1 MSRPLLFSE
10 TLPDL
15 RARPQA
21 PEQTQVDGIGMSD
34 RPPASS
40 FFIPPDW
47 QTKRPCQRDLA
58 FVELDCFTSFALW
71 EMLGVAVAVTIIC
84 FYFGRGV
91 TFCSVSHRISAGAKH
106 SSPISPNLKD

>member
-1 MSRPLLFSE
+1 MFSE

-15 RARPQA
+15 LARPQA

-47 QTKRPCQRDLA
+47 QTKRPCQRGLA
-58 FVELDCFTSFALW
+58 FVERDCFTSFALW
-71 EMLGVAVAVTIIC
+71 EMLGVAVAVGGIVFIL
-84 FYFGRGV
+84 
-91 TFCSVSHRISAGAKH
+91 AGGD
-106 SSPISPNLKD
+106 LL